1 MSARQVVVFEAAAEW
16 YAVPLEQVRE
26 ILTARQLRPVPAAG
40 RGVAGLILWRGR
52 IIPVLDL
59 AACLGVHCEI
69 GERAGA
75 GTPRFRHSAPTSMVG
90 AAQRIIIV
98 RWPHREVGWL
108 VESVEAVM
116 AIAMESIQPPLGVAD
131 PGVVS
136 GMVPVNG
143 RILMLLDSLALG
155 AALAGESITIG
166 ERG

>member
-1 MSARQVVVFEAAAEW
+1 MVVFEAAAER

-26 ILTARQLRPVPAAG
+26 ILAARQLRPVPAAG

-59 AACLGVHCEI
+59 AACLGVHCEVE
-69 GERAGA
+69 ERAG
-75 GTPRFRHSAPTSMVG
+75 
-90 AAQRIIIV
+90 QRIIIV
-98 RWPHREVGWL
+98 RWPHHEVGWL

-116 AIAMESIQPPLGVAD
+116 PIAMESIQPPLGGAGGAD
-131 PGVVS
+131 PAVVS